1 MLVKQALVGSA
12 FKGMLGGIG
21 NNFRNFGNAVKDNIG
36 LKWQAVKGVSAPV
49 TNLFRGNGEPAFISR
64 SISKINTATAPA
76 RQAVGTAAH
85 ATGMAIGTAAH
96 ATGNALGTAGN
107 YIKDVTGRGVSAI
120 QHSRAMGA
128 INRGVF
134 QRASNGIRNLGI
146 RFTNYV
152 NGTLGNE
159 VANLTNQAEQA
170 LRNPVYAGLHMGNAD
185 TIRRM
190 AAGVS
195 GDMINGMATPYRMI
209 SNGFNRLATGF
220 SNIGNRL
227 NGVHNV

>member
-49 TNLFRGNGEPAFISR
+49 TNLFRGNGEPGFISR

-76 RQAVGTAAH
+76 RQ
-85 ATGMAIGTAAH
+85 AIGTAAH

-107 YIKDVTGRGVSAI
+107 YIKDVTGRGVSAV
-120 QHSRAMGA
+120 QHSKAMGA

-134 QRASNGIRNLGI
+134 QRASNGVRNLGI

-209 SNGFNRLATGF
+209 SNGFNRVATGL